1 MSTMSRVSACPSC
14 SLISVE
20 TITQNAKRETRNAK
34 RKTLCS
40 GRRIRPVG
48 SVLLLLLGRAAIVLV
63 AVLILGIAS
72 LASLPAPGQVEGTVT
87 DPSGARV
94 AEARVALVR
103 AAGAVQQTRTD
114 NSGHFLFSDVAEGAY
129 SLIVEAH
136 GLSQREKT
144 IVTVGAGATASVV
157 VKLEMAAISDHLVVT
172 ATRTETPSSEL
183 AGSVSVTTSDDLQRA
198 NHSLLSE
205 ALRSTTGLA
214 VLQTGGRGGL
224 TSVFVRGGESDYN
237 KVLIDGVPVNAAGGA
252 FDFAALTPENVD
264 RVEVVRGPGSALFG
278 SDAMTSVI
286 QVVTRRG
293 STSVPE
299 FELSGEGGSFDYH
312 RETARLAGLTRWFDY
327 STSFGFQ
334 TTDGRFRNN
343 DYINRS
349 ASANLGFRLAPSA
362 DLRVT
367 SRWNNNT
374 LGVPGATAVL
384 FADPDQRQ
392 KHRDFALAGAFD
404 LRTTSR
410 WQQIARFIYSEADTS
425 SFDPATE
432 DLTKPSTP
440 LLPPGAFG
448 DDFAFSFREHQK
460 RAGFQYQTIAALGST
475 NVVTGGV
482 DFDHESA
489 DFASDF
495 SRSSPSRN
503 NLGLYLQDQASWRD
517 RLFVTGGMR
526 VERNT
531 GRLPDDF
538 RAALRSLDSKAP
550 TGDVG
555 FGYTVNPKVS
565 ASLVARRHQGQEV
578 FGATRFRASFGRGI
592 KESHLDEA
600 FSPSPF
606 FLGNPALDPERAIS
620 FDAGAQQEFLGR
632 RGSLEITYFD
642 NRFRDLIVFRF
653 DPATFGPVKLPDG
666 RLTNFINL
674 DRASARGLELAGA
687 AHPLRQLHAWASY
700 TFLRSLVERAGDG
713 LEPEVGLPLVRR
725 PRNSG
730 AFEVA
735 WVDERFDIMI
745 AGVAVGER
753 RDVDPISGARF
764 NPAGKAILNDGYF
777 KLNAAG
783 SYLITRRLAAFAR
796 VENLLNQ
803 DYQEVLGFPAY
814 RLNFVAGLRIRLGG
828 NR

>member
-1 MSTMSRVSACPSC
+1 MSGILGVSACARC
-14 SLISVE
+14 SLTSVE
-20 TITQNAKRETRNAK
+20 TITQNPKHKTRNV
-34 RKTLCS
+34 
-40 GRRIRPVG
+40 RRRT
-48 SVLLLLLGRAAIVLV
+48 LGRAAIVFL
-63 AVLILGIAS
+63 AVLMLGATSPAS
-72 LASLPAPGQVEGTVT
+72 APAPGRVEGTVT

-103 AAGAVQQTRTD
+103 AAGVVLRTRTD
-114 NSGHFLFSDVAEGAY
+114 SSGHFLFSDVAEGDY
-129 SLIVEAH
+129 SLIIEAQ
-136 GLSQREKT
+136 GLSQREKAT
-144 IVTVGAGATASVV
+144 VTVGAGATATVV
-157 VKLEMAAISDHLVVT
+157 VKLEMAAISDRLVVT

-183 AGSVSVTTSDDLQRA
+183 AGSVSVITSDELQRA

-205 ALRSTTGLA
+205 ALRSTPGLA
-214 VLQTGGRGGL
+214 VVQTGGRGGL
-224 TSVFVRGGESDYN
+224 TSAFVRGGESDYN

-252 FDFAALTPENVD
+252 FDFSALTPENVD
-264 RVEVVRGPGSALFG
+264 RLEIVRGPGSALFG

-334 TTDGRFRNN
+334 TTDGRFRNS
-343 DYINRS
+343 DYTNRS
-349 ASANLGFRLAPSA
+349 ASANLGFRLAPTA

-392 KHRDFALAGAFD
+392 KHRDLALAGALN

-410 WQQIARFIYSEADTS
+410 WQQIARFIYSEADTN
-425 SFDPATE
+425 SFDPVAE
-432 DLTKPSTP
+432 DLGQPSTP
-440 LLPPGAFG
+440 PLPPGAFG

-460 RAGFQYQTIAALGST
+460 RMGFQYQTIAAVGSN

-503 NLGLYLQDQASWRD
+503 NLGLYLQDQSSWRD
-517 RLFVTGGMR
+517 RLFVTAGMR
-526 VERNT
+526 VERNS

-538 RAALRSLDSKAP
+538 RAVLRSLDSNAP

-555 FGYTVNPKVS
+555 FGYSLNPKVS
-565 ASLVARRHQGQEV
+565 ASVIARPHQEQEM
-578 FGATRFRASFGRGI
+578 FGATRFRASLGRGI

-606 FLGNPALDPERAIS
+606 FLGNPALDPERATS
-620 FDAGAQQEFLGR
+620 FDLGAQQEFLGR
-632 RGSLEITYFD
+632 RANLEITYFD
-642 NRFRDLIVFRF
+642 SRFRDLIVFRS
-653 DPATFGPVKLPDG
+653 DPATFGPIRLPDG

-674 DRASARGLELAGA
+674 DRSSARGVELAGA
-687 AHPLRQLHAWASY
+687 AHPLRQLRIWASY
-700 TFLRSLVERAGDG
+700 TFLRSRVERAGAG
-713 LEPEVGLPLVRR
+713 LEPEVGLALVRR

-730 AFEVA
+730 VFEVS
-735 WVDERFDIMI
+735 WVEERFDIRLG
-745 AGVAVGER
+745 GVAMGER
-753 RDVDPISGARF
+753 RDIDPISGARF
-764 NPAGKAILNDGYF
+764 DLGGRAFVNEGYV

-783 SYLITRRLAAFAR
+783 SWLITRRLAAFTR

-803 DYQEVLGFPAY
+803 NYQEVLGFPAY
-814 RLNFVAGLRIRLGG
+814 RLNFAAGLRVRLGG

>member
-1 MSTMSRVSACPSC
+1 MSSMSRVSATPSC
-14 SLISVE
+14 SPTSVE
-20 TITQNAKRETRNAK
+20 TTTQNAQ
-34 RKTLCS
+34 RKTFS
-40 GRRIRPVG
+40 
-48 SVLLLLLGRAAIVLV
+48 RAAIVLI
-63 AVLILGIAS
+63 AVLIFGVPTPAN
-72 LASLPAPGQVEGTVT
+72 APAPGQIGGTVT

-103 AAGAVQQTRTD
+103 AAGVVQETRTD
-114 NSGHFLFSDVAEGAY
+114 NSGHFLFSDVAEGSY
-129 SLIVEAH
+129 SLIVEAQ

-144 IVTVGAGATASVV
+144 TVTVGAGATASAV
-157 VKLEMAAISDHLVVT
+157 VKLEMAAISDRLVVS

-183 AGSVSVTTSDDLQRA
+183 AGSVSVITGDELQRA
-198 NHSLLSE
+198 NHSLVSE
-205 ALRSTTGLA
+205 ALRSTPGLA

-252 FDFAALTPENVD
+252 FDFSALTPENFD
-264 RVEVVRGPGSALFG
+264 RIEVVRGPGSALFG

-286 QVVTRRG
+286 QLVTRRG

-312 RETARLAGLTRWFDY
+312 RETARLAGLTHWFDY

-384 FADPDQRQ
+384 FSDPDQRQ
-392 KHRDFALAGAFD
+392 KHRDLALAGAFN
-404 LRTTSR
+404 LRTTPR
-410 WQQIARFIYSEADTS
+410 WQQIARFVYSEADTN
-425 SFDPATE
+425 SFDPVAE
-432 DLTKPSTP
+432 DLSQPSTP
-440 LLPPGAFG
+440 PLPPGAFG

-460 RAGFQYQTIAALGST
+460 RAGFQYQTIATLGSN

-503 NLGLYLQDQASWRD
+503 NLGLYLQDQASLRE
-517 RLFVTGGMR
+517 RLFVTAGMR
-526 VERNT
+526 VEHNT
-531 GRLPDDF
+531 GGLPDDF
-538 RAALRSLDSKAP
+538 RAALRSLDSNAP

-555 FGYTVNPKVS
+555 FGYAVSPKIS
-565 ASLVARRHQGQEV
+565 ASLVARPHQEQEL
-578 FGATRFRASFGRGI
+578 FGATRLRASFGRGI

-620 FDAGAQQEFLGR
+620 FDAGVQQEFLGR

-642 NRFRDLIVFRF
+642 NRFRDLIVFRS
-653 DPATFGPVKLPDG
+653 DPATFGPIRLPDG
-666 RLTNFINL
+666 RLASFINL

-687 AHPLRQLHAWASY
+687 AHPLRQLRIWAAY
-700 TFLRSLVERAGDG
+700 TLLRSRVERAGNG

-730 AFEVA
+730 AFELA

-745 AGVAVGER
+745 TGVAMGER
-753 RDVDPISGARF
+753 RDIDPSSGARF
-764 NPAGKAILNDGYF
+764 NPAGKAIFNDGYV

-783 SYLITRRLAAFAR
+783 SWLITRRLTAFAR
-796 VENLLNQ
+796 AENLLNQ